1 MYFIQPHIV
10 AKRVIKC
17 VGDRLREY
25 DPHRWEGVP
34 ITYQT
39 IFSDFDS
46 YRSADIA
53 LVINIHDALEREFNI
68 DIDDKKILL
77 TDIEK
82 CVKFVMENHS
92 SI

>member
-1 MYFIQPHIV
+1 M
-10 AKRVIKC
+10 
-17 VGDRLREY
+17 GDRLRQY

-39 IFSDFDS
+39 IFCEGDA
-46 YRSADIA
+46 YRTTDIS

-77 TDIEK
+77 TNIEN